1 VHFRVWWV
9 SPDSNRDAPKER
21 SALQAGA
28 ANRIRLTPKMKT
40 LAESLGIEPSRA
52 RALGTLAM
60 CWLTICLAL
69 RGTGMRIRTPCAWFG
84 IKLLSQEH
92 PDVNMAEGRRFEL
105 LCPCGAAVFGTAGLP
120 IAHTLRVLIA
130 GGRGETRTLKP
141 EGSRFLRPVCIPIPP
156 LAHGALSQTRTG

>member
-1 VHFRVWWV
+1 MPKHPGRVLGQRILLRQAHKPVRFRVWWV
-9 SPDSNRDAPKER
+9 SPDSNRDAPKEC

-92 PDVNMAEGRRFEL
+92 PDVNVAEGRRFEL

-120 IAHTLRVLIA
+120 IAHTLHMLIV
-130 GGRGETRTLKP
+130 GRPGET
-141 EGSRFLRPVCIPIPP
+141 
-156 LAHGALSQTRTG
+156 